1 MHIKLKRPRYIARWT
16 KIKGTANHEI
26 VKDQSNWH
34 KHTYSIDYFFH
45 EKLYYKTHDSAAFLI
60 FWFLI
65 NKKVYTLES
74 RWNSFQ
80 IRDVS
85 REAADNTRRKPWQTG
100 GPGEI
105 YRNRETLDG
114 TGKLNRSAQQKR
126 FLKKKNIKDL
136 ENTNRKNNGAQKQK
150 LKLKYYFTSCL
161 PHYFIIQKLIFSS
174 FLLLPWK

>member
-1 MHIKLKRPRYIARWT
+1 MKSYIIKHMIQLLFL
-16 KIKGTANHEI
+16 
-26 VKDQSNWH
+26 
-34 KHTYSIDYFFH
+34 YS
-45 EKLYYKTHDSAAFLI
+45 
-60 FWFLI
+60 FLI

-114 TGKLNRSAQQKR
+114 TRRLNRSAQQKR
-126 FLKKKNIKDL
+126 FLKKKNIKHL
-136 ENTNRKNNGAQKQK
+136 ENTDRKNNGAQKQK